1 MFGSD
6 DDRLIKKVHDIFDRQ
21 VAKYFEEMM
30 KPFFGGSVMMTFKE
44 KVQSDLEVYKRVLE
58 KLKYYGCDEK
68 AIAIVS
74 GMIEGCENVLEGLK
88 NGK

>member
-1 MFGSD
+1 
-6 DDRLIKKVHDIFDRQ
+6 
-21 VAKYFEEMM
+21 
-30 KPFFGGSVMMTFKE
+30 MMTFKE

-74 GMIEGCENVLEGLK
+74 GMIDGCENVLEGLK
-88 NGK
+88 NVK